1 MATSTDEVLFLL
13 SGRRPL
19 MMALDKQLHFAAGLL
34 ITISVGFFIAPLY
47 GIAAAIFAGFMKDA
61 RDWGCYRG
69 FDLKDMVTTWLGG
82 LLGTLLM
89 EATKWMF

>member
-1 MATSTDEVLFLL
+1 
-13 SGRRPL
+13 
-19 MMALDKQLHFAAGLL
+19 MALDKKLHLAAGLL
-34 ITISVGFFIAPLY
+34 IAILAGYFIAPVWWL
-47 GIAAAIFAGFMKDA
+47 AAAVFAGFMKEV
-61 RDWGCYRG
+61 RDWGCYQG

>member
-1 MATSTDEVLFLL
+1 
-13 SGRRPL
+13 
-19 MMALDKQLHFAAGLL
+19 MALDKKLHLAAGLL
-34 ITISVGFFIAPLY
+34 IAILAGYFIAPVWGL
-47 GIAAAIFAGFMKDA
+47 AAAVFAGFMKEV
-61 RDWGCYRG
+61 RDWGCYQG

>member
-1 MATSTDEVLFLL
+1 
-13 SGRRPL
+13 
-19 MMALDKQLHFAAGLL
+19 MALDKKLHLAAGLL
-34 ITISVGFFIAPLY
+34 ISILAGYFIAPVWGL
-47 GIAAAIFAGFMKDA
+47 AAAVFAGFMKEV
-61 RDWGCYRG
+61 RDWGCYQG

>member
-1 MATSTDEVLFLL
+1 
-13 SGRRPL
+13 
-19 MMALDKQLHFAAGLL
+19 MALDKKLHFAAGLL
-34 ITISVGFFIAPLY
+34 IAILAGYFIAPVWGL
-47 GIAAAIFAGFMKDA
+47 AAAVFAGFMKEV
-61 RDWGCYRG
+61 RDWGCYQG